1 MKIVAGGVEH
11 AVSFTLLDMRDLG
24 KAGVMARLR
33 KLGELEEWERMD
45 AMAAF
50 ISACVRRAGGK
61 MTADELLLVV
71 KPEEMKDLYASI
83 PTLLGVKEDEAKDP
97 NAPGPGT
104 SAT

>member
-1 MKIVAGGVEH
+1 MNIVAGGVEH

-33 KLGELEEWERMD
+33 KLGEVEEWERMD

-71 KPEEMKDLYASI
+71 KPEEVKDLYAAI
-83 PTLLGVKEDEAKDP
+83 PTLLGVKEDEATDP
-97 NAPGPGT
+97 NAPSPGT
-104 SAT
+104 TAT